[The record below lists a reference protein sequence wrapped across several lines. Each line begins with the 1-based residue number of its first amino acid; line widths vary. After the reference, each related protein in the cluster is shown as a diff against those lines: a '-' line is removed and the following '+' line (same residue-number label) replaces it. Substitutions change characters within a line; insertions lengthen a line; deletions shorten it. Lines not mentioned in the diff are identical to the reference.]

1 MESKKITVKH
11 YLNKRAKPRE
21 YRKELFYPL
30 YVQLIV
36 DAKKAQIK
44 SRIDEQFEIYES
56 EIDQIT
62 KKDKELDKLILDGY
76 FSDKQIEKIYSNR
89 IFPLYQL
96 LSDEINVI
104 RRIIILMKPFENKQF
119 TLNNFSSEYEKHI
132 TEITDILDNSIKKN
146 YCENLNRIFLKTV
159 DNKAEK
165 RAFNISNYFIHYISW
180 NYSFS
185 NYYETTYEVIP
196 SELKYI
202 ENYLD
207 EELRTSIKAYLAYH
221 SKVNILK
228 RYMEKKE
235 QGLISTLSYLDWLT
249 EIKSFIRKEFTS
261 IFGKK
266 KAMQL
271 VASLDNI
278 LEKMIHGNQ

>member
-21 YRKELFYPL
+21 YRKELYYPL

-44 SRIDEQFEIYES
+44 SRIDDQFEIYES
-56 EIDQIT
+56 EIEQIT
-62 KKDKELDKLILDGY
+62 KKDKELDKLILNGY
-76 FSDKQIEKIYSNR
+76 FSDKQIEKIYSNQ

-104 RRIIILMKPFENKQF
+104 KRIIVLMKPFESKKF

-132 TEITDILDNSIKKN
+132 TEITDILDNSIKKS
-146 YCENLNRIFLKTV
+146 YRENLNRIFLKTV

-185 NYYETTYEVIP
+185 NFYETTYEVIP

-207 EELRTSIKAYLAYH
+207 EELRTSIKAYLAFH

-228 RYMEKKE
+228 RHMEKKE

-249 EIKSFIRKEFTS
+249 EIKSFIQKEFTS

-271 VASLDNI
+271 ITSLDNI
-278 LEKMIHGNQ
+278 LEKMIHGN

>member
-21 YRKELFYPL
+21 YKKELFYPL

-56 EIDQIT
+56 EIEQIT
-62 KKDKELDKLILDGY
+62 KNDKELDKLILNGY
-76 FSDKQIEKIYSNR
+76 FNDKQIEKIYSNQ

-104 RRIIILMKPFENKQF
+104 KRIIILMKPFENKKF

-132 TEITDILDNSIKKN
+132 TEITDILDNSIKKS
-146 YCENLNRIFLKTV
+146 YRENLNRIFLKTV

-185 NYYETTYEVIP
+185 NFYETTYEVIP

-228 RYMEKKE
+228 RHMEKKE
-235 QGLISTLSYLDWLT
+235 QGLISTLSYLDWLI

-266 KAMQL
+266 KAVQL

-278 LEKMIHGNQ
+278 LEKMIHGN